1 MSLEDS
7 MKELAASNLKLA
19 ASLDNYAATIDK
31 YGLKIASDNGDAA
44 KAPAADTGKA
54 ATTGKGKGKGKAEA
68 PPADDGFGGDD
79 GFGDDPDPEVP
90 DKITPDMMKAKVL
103 EVRNAYGS
111 ADVARALVKEVCGA
125 EAIPDIKK
133 DDYAKVWAACDKKIA
148 EKK

>member
-7 MKELAASNLKLA
+7 MKELAASNLTLA
-19 ASLDNYAATIDK
+19 KAFDHYAGVIEK
-31 YGLKIASDNGDAA
+31 FGLKIEAANGEAPKAA
-44 KAPAADTGKA
+44 AADKTTTTKATKA
-54 ATTGKGKGKGKAEA
+54 ANKKAEEK
-68 PPADDGFGGDD
+68 PADDGFGGDD
-79 GFGDDPDPEVP
+79 GFGDDPDPDVP